1 MTCQLRDCFVAIA
14 PRNDRRGVSLLAMTL
29 KQLVGARGFEPPTAS
44 SQSWCATRLRYAPTS
59 SCQNQGSRLGQGT
72 APVAHAVLLHGRQLG
87 QRLPKL
93 RHVEDRVIPESA
105 IAGRRL
111 RDLAVQFA
119 LHHLLAPSWID
130 ESHHAHEPRA
140 AALRRHALQ
149 KPQQLEDIILVRAA
163 LPGKTGDRKSTR
175 LNSSHGYISYAVF
188 CLKKK

>member
-72 APVAHAVLLHGRQLG
+72 APVADAVLLHGRQLG
-87 QRLPKL
+87 QCLPDL
-93 RHVEDRVIPESA
+93 RHVEDRVVPESA

-119 LHHLLAPSWID
+119 LHHLLAPAGID
-130 ESHHAHEPRA
+130 ESHHAHEPRS
-140 AALRRHALQ
+140 AALRRPPSRSRNSLRTLSSYLQ
-149 KPQQLEDIILVRAA
+149 PSPAKR
-163 LPGKTGDRKSTR
+163 G
-175 LNSSHGYISYAVF
+175 
-188 CLKKK
+188 